1 MGFIHKKCTDLVEQ
15 HRIGIFKIPTDSN
28 LSDLLTKALDL
39 GVLTRLMSPS
49 PSLSPVFGSEIDDGT
64 RKFKTRTVINGK
76 QVPREGLSV
85 AIRLCPPEAV
95 RIVLQ
100 IALDACKRRGVD
112 LSLQKADVVQA
123 YLQAPLP
130 PDRPPLAAIP
140 PSDHPDHGQFLWV
153 LRKAVYGLPDAG
165 KVFEDFLTSVLRSLG
180 WEPTLFPGV
189 WVLRSADGEL
199 RALMATYCD
208 DLLILGIGEDAAATI
223 DPLKDIVTCGDYT
236 DLSEGRFVGVQF
248 DVSTTG
254 VFCHQHDYVASLV
267 LPPDMAGSDR
277 RADKPL
283 PVGSTHED
291 DTSPLLSA
299 AGVKVFRTLL
309 GQVGY
314 VASCT
319 RPDVALA
326 HSYLSRFLASP
337 TERALRL
344 LLQTVRYL
352 RSHPSLGIHVRP
364 SSDPTKLT
372 AIEHGDSSFGNAASP
387 HPQTGWVVFINNSP
401 LIWKSRR
408 QSRVARSTTRAEVLA
423 LEEGIDAALHFANC
437 TAPFYS
443 NIRVG
448 IGCDAANV
456 LSLLLSGASSSAERA
471 LLPIIREMQDKA
483 CVVPLQAATDLVEQ
497 HRIGIFKIPTDSN
510 LSDLLT
516 KALDLGALT
525 RLMSPSPSLSPV
537 FGSEI
542 VSSLPPLALRDR
554 PTMEKERRGDGEE
567 LTA

>member
-1 MGFIHKKCTDLVEQ
+1 MGVISISIQVLVA
-15 HRIGIFKIPTDSN
+15 F
-28 LSDLLTKALDL
+28 
-39 GVLTRLMSPS
+39 
-49 PSLSPVFGSEIDDGT
+49 
-64 RKFKTRTVINGK
+64 
-76 QVPREGLSV
+76 
-85 AIRLCPPEAV
+85 
-95 RIVLQ
+95 
-100 IALDACKRRGVD
+100 DACKRRGVD

-140 PSDHPDHGQFLWV
+140 PSNHPDHGQFLWV

-189 WVLRSADGEL
+189 WVLHSANGKL
-199 RALMATYCD
+199 RALLATYCD
-208 DLLILGIGEDAAATI
+208 DLLILGIREDAAATI
-223 DPLKDIVTCGDYT
+223 DSLKDIVTCSNYT
-236 DLSEGRFVGVQF
+236 DLSGGRFVGVQF
-248 DVSTTG
+248 DVSITSM
-254 VFCHQHDYVASLV
+254 FCHQHDYVASLV
-267 LPPDMAGSDR
+267 LPPDLAGSNR
-277 RADKPL
+277 CVDKPL

-291 DTSPLLSA
+291 DISPLLSA

-344 LLQTVRYL
+344 FLQTVRYL
-352 RSHPSLGIHVRP
+352 RSHPSFEIHVRP

-372 AIEHGDSSFGNAASP
+372 TIKHGDSSFGNAVSP
-387 HPQTGWVVFINNSP
+387 YPQTGWVVFINNSP

-423 LEEGIDAALHFANC
+423 LEEGIDATLHFTNC

-448 IGCDAANV
+448 IGCDGANV
-456 LSLLLSGASSSAERA
+456 FKLSLLLSGASFSAERA

-497 HRIGIFKIPTDSN
+497 HRIGIFKISTNSN

-542 VSSLPPLALRDR
+542 VSSLPPLALRDGHR
-554 PTMEKERRGDGEE
+554 PTMEKERRRDGEE
-567 LTA
+567 PTA

>member
-1 MGFIHKKCTDLVEQ
+1 MRTQPNPQDTTLAKRAGWRDSASLPSSANAALTLLQEQ
-15 HRIGIFKIPTDSN
+15 EAAAFVLLFGPDPMTESPPNTVMIPTP
-28 LSDLLTKALDL
+28 LPPADLPAVYATD
-39 GVLTRLMSPS
+39 
-49 PSLSPVFGSEIDDGT
+49 PSLSSQPTQQPIPEST
-64 RKFKTRTVINGK
+64 
-76 QVPREGLSV
+76 
-85 AIRLCPPEAV
+85 PPAT
-95 RIVLQ
+95 
-100 IALDACKRRGVD
+100 
-112 LSLQKADVVQA
+112 
-123 YLQAPLP
+123 
-130 PDRPPLAAIP
+130 PPLASPFPITP
-140 PSDHPDHGQFLWV
+140 TPLQPGTMV
-153 LRKAVYGLPDAG
+153 IG
-165 KVFEDFLTSVLRSLG
+165 KVFEDFLTSILCSLR
-180 WEPTLFPGV
+180 WEPTLFPGK
-189 WVLRSADGEL
+189 WVLRRADGKL
-199 RALMATYCD
+199 RALLATYCAN
-208 DLLILGIGEDAAATI
+208 LLILGIGEDVAATI

-248 DVSTTG
+248 DISTTG

-283 PVGSTHED
+283 PVRSTHED
-291 DTSPLLSA
+291 DTSSLLSA
-299 AGVKVFRTLL
+299 TGVKVFPTLL

-326 HSYLSRFLASP
+326 HSYLSRFLVSL

-344 LLQTVRYL
+344 LLQTVCYL
-352 RSHPSLGIHVRP
+352 CLHLSLIIYVRP

-408 QSRVARSTTRAEVLA
+408 QSHVVRSTTRAEVLV

-437 TAPFYS
+437 IAPFYS

-448 IGCDAANV
+448 IGCDVANI
-456 LSLLLSGASSSAERA
+456 LSLLLSGASSSAKRA

-483 CVVPLQAATDLVEQ
+483 CVVPLQAAADLVEQ
-497 HRIGIFKIPTDSN
+497 HRIGIFKIPTESN
-510 LSDLLT
+510 LSDLLM
-516 KALDLGALT
+516 KALNLGALT

-537 FGSEI
+537 FGNKI
-542 VSSLPPLALRDR
+542 MSSLPPLALRDR

>member
-1 MGFIHKKCTDLVEQ
+1 
-15 HRIGIFKIPTDSN
+15 
-28 LSDLLTKALDL
+28 
-39 GVLTRLMSPS
+39 
-49 PSLSPVFGSEIDDGT
+49 
-64 RKFKTRTVINGK
+64 
-76 QVPREGLSV
+76 
-85 AIRLCPPEAV
+85 
-95 RIVLQ
+95 
-100 IALDACKRRGVD
+100 
-112 LSLQKADVVQA
+112 
-123 YLQAPLP
+123 
-130 PDRPPLAAIP
+130 
-140 PSDHPDHGQFLWV
+140 
-153 LRKAVYGLPDAG
+153 
-165 KVFEDFLTSVLRSLG
+165 
-180 WEPTLFPGV
+180 
-189 WVLRSADGEL
+189 
-199 RALMATYCD
+199 
-208 DLLILGIGEDAAATI
+208 
-223 DPLKDIVTCGDYT
+223 
-236 DLSEGRFVGVQF
+236 
-248 DVSTTG
+248 
-254 VFCHQHDYVASLV
+254 
-267 LPPDMAGSDR
+267 MAGSDR

-309 GQVGY
+309 GQVSY
-314 VASCT
+314 MASCT

-326 HSYLSRFLASP
+326 HSYLSCFLASP

-352 RSHPSLGIHVRP
+352 RSHPSLGIYVRP

-372 AIEHGDSSFGNAASP
+372 TIEHGDSSFGNAASP

-423 LEEGIDAALHFANC
+423 LEEDIDAALHFANC
-437 TAPFYS
+437 TTPFYS
-443 NIRVG
+443 NIRVR

-456 LSLLLSGASSSAERA
+456 LSLLLSGASSSAEHA